1 MTPVDSPLARRAARI
16 ALEHQG
22 LLGAAPFGR
31 GVAGAERALT
41 AIGYVQIDT
50 ISVVARAHHHAFWS
64 RVPTF
69 RPEHLDALVASRRA
83 FEYWAHAAAY
93 LPIADYRFALARMQ
107 ETKIR
112 LKHRLRGKERKL
124 LTVIL
129 DRIRAE
135 GPLRA
140 RDFETPRRK
149 RTGWWD
155 WKPAKR
161 GLEQL
166 FFQGD
171 LMASGR
177 DGFEKVYDLPERVLP
192 SDVDTRLPTIDEWA
206 DHAIDSTLRAH
217 GFATAPSLTY
227 GRKNAELRKAV
238 KRSLAA
244 RVAERRLEVRTLGDG
259 FVVYGEPQAFARAP
273 RAPKSRVKL
282 LSPFDNAII
291 DRNRALALHA
301 FDYQIEC
308 YVPQEKRRFGYF
320 CLPMLY
326 ADRFVGRVDA
336 KADRESKVLRLK
348 HVHVESEPDDAE
360 AFASA
365 LHAEARAYAAF
376 NGCDDV
382 AVERVSPKRWQ
393 QPIAAQFRG

>member
-1 MTPVDSPLARRAARI
+1 MKGFEQHAARI

-22 LLGAAPFGR
+22 LLAATPFGR
-31 GVAGAERALT
+31 GVDGVHRALS
-41 AIGYVQIDT
+41 ALGYVQIDT
-50 ISVVARAHHHAFWS
+50 ISVVARAHHHTLWS
-64 RVPTF
+64 RLPTF

-107 ETKIR
+107 VTKIR
-112 LKHRLRGKERKL
+112 QNHRLRGKERKL
-124 LTVIL
+124 LVAIV

-135 GPLRA
+135 GALRA
-140 RDFETPRRK
+140 RDFETPRRA

-155 WKPAKR
+155 WTPAKR

-171 LMASGR
+171 LMVSGR
-177 DGFEKVYDLPERVLP
+177 DGFEKVYDLPEHVLP
-192 SDVDTRLPTIDEWA
+192 AGVDTRAPTTDEWA

-227 GRKNAELRKAV
+227 GRKSEPLRKAV
-238 KRSLAA
+238 KNALAA
-244 RVAERRLEVRTLGDG
+244 RLADGRLAKRTLGDG
-259 FVVYGEPQAFARAP
+259 FVVYGAPDALERTP
-273 RAPKSRVKL
+273 RAPFPRVKL

-291 DRNRALALHA
+291 DRARALAVHA

-308 YVPQEKRRFGYF
+308 YVTPAKRRFGYF

-326 ADRFVGRVDA
+326 RDRFVGRIDA
-336 KADRESKVLRLK
+336 KADRSAKRLWLK
-348 HVHVESEPDDAE
+348 HVHIERDPGDAD
-360 AFASA
+360 AFLSA
-365 LHAEARAYAAF
+365 LRDEARAYAAF

-382 AVERVSPKRWQ
+382 AVERVSPRTWRA
-393 QPIAAQFRG
+393 PIASLFAH